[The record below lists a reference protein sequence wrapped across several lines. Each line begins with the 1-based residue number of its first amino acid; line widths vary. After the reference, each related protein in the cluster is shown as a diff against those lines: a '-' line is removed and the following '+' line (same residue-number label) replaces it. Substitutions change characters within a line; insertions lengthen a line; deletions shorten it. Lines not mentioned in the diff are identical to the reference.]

1 MIEPGSFYDA
11 LAENGVDFVAG
22 VPDSLL
28 KEFNAYIA
36 ATLPEERHLIAAN
49 EGAAVAAATGS
60 HLATG
65 GVPVVYMQNSGLG
78 NSVNPLLSLCDPEVY
93 ATPLVLLIGWRGEPG
108 VADEPQHIKQG
119 RVSPALL
126 EAMEVPY
133 AIIDPTAAEQA
144 AEQARW
150 AVAQARQRSGPV
162 ALLARKGAFARSP
175 QRPAAE
181 AAATDLGREQAI
193 ATLAE
198 TLPNDA
204 VIVATT
210 GHISRELYEYR
221 KRAGDSAGRDFL
233 TVGSMGHSSQI
244 ALGIAL
250 QRPER
255 TVVCLDGDGAALMH
269 MGGLAS
275 IGARRPRNL
284 YHIVLNNGV
293 HDSVGSQPTV
303 AQQIDLTGVARACGY
318 RVAADP
324 ISCEDG
330 LAQAGPALTRC
341 TGPAFL
347 EIRVRPGARADLGR
361 PAEPPAE
368 NKEHFQ
374 AFLRGP
380 GGRP

>member
-1 MIEPGSFYDA
+1 MIEPGHFYDT
-11 LAENGVDFVAG
+11 LAENGVDFVTG

-36 ATLPEERHLIAAN
+36 TSLPEERHLIAAN
-49 EGAAVAAATGS
+49 EGTAVGAATGS

-65 GVPVVYMQNSGLG
+65 GVPLVYMQNSGLG

-126 EAMEVPY
+126 EAMEIPFVVLD
-133 AIIDPTAAEQA
+133 AAEAEQA
-144 AEQARW
+144 AELARW
-150 AVAQARQRSGPV
+150 AVAQARKRSGPV
-162 ALLARKGAFARSP
+162 ALLARKGAFASSP
-175 QRPAAE
+175 QRPAAAT
-181 AAATDLGREQAI
+181 AASELGREQAI
-193 ATLAE
+193 E
-198 TLPNDA
+198 TLVESLPTA
-204 VIVATT
+204 AMIVATT

-221 KRAGDSAGRDFL
+221 KRAGGPTGRDFL

-250 QRPER
+250 QRPDR

-275 IGARRPRNL
+275 IGARRPGNF

-303 AQQIDLTGVARACGY
+303 AQDIDLTGVARACSY
-318 RVAADP
+318 RVAAEPVCNQDDL
-324 ISCEDG
+324 ER
-330 LAQAGPALTRC
+330 AGQSLTQHS
-341 TGPAFL
+341 GPAFL
-347 EIRVRPGARADLGR
+347 EVWVQPGARADLGR

-368 NKEHFQ
+368 NKKHFQ
-374 AFLRGP
+374 AFLHGP
-380 GGRP
+380 GGHP